1 MSDVTLTSAVR
12 NNLLALQ
19 GTQKLVDRTQGRLST
34 GLKVGSAIDD
44 PVAFFQAKA
53 LSDRAADFQG
63 KKDAVDQGVSSLS
76 AALQGIT
83 GVTTLVKQLKGLA
96 LNAQSASSQ
105 QIAGLVQQ
113 YNNLRN
119 QLDNLAVD
127 SQYQGLNLVAGSGQQ
142 LTVSFSNLTGSTL
155 QVGSVDV
162 RTGANGLNIAKAVTS
177 NGGFQVSFQNSTGS
191 NQGND
196 TVEVVYSGTATS
208 LTSGAYTFSYGTS
221 TITLTVY
228 SANSSG
234 ITTNAGN
241 SNAALT
247 TTQTFTN
254 GMTMGLRVNAITS
267 NGVANATYGSYQN
280 GNRFAIEFEGM
291 ETLSASFASGTDFSG
306 AFINGLTGQTLNSG
320 TYTFSLGGLTM
331 TFTVVSAG
339 STTGTFQSTQ
349 TFLNGQN
356 VGALA
361 MGTAGNAGTSA
372 AGFIVGS
379 GGAGT
384 FGTSLFTNNVG
395 VTGQYYTTNTNLSTI
410 YLATIAGGGSGQI
423 NNISGQTVLDAN
435 LSGTINNL
443 VTQLDA
449 NLQTLRSHAQSLG
462 TNVALLN
469 TRLDFTK
476 NYVDVLQG
484 GAGKLTLADLNEEGA
499 NLLALQTRQQ
509 LGIQALSFA
518 GQNEKSILSLF
529 R

>member
-34 GLKVGSAIDD
+34 GLKVASAIDD

-83 GVTTLVKQLKGLA
+83 GVTTLVKQIKGLA

-113 YNNLRN
+113 YNNLRS
-119 QLDNLAVD
+119 QLDNLAID
-127 SQYQGLNLVAGSGQQ
+127 SQYQGLNLIAASGQS
-142 LTVSFSNLTGSTL
+142 LNVSFSNLTGSNL
-155 QVGSVDV
+155 VVNSVDV
-162 RTGANGLNIAKAVTS
+162 KTDANGLNIAKAVTS
-177 NGGFQVSFQNSTGS
+177 NGGFQVSFQNATGD
-191 NQGND
+191 NLGND
-196 TVEVVYSGTATS
+196 TVEVVYSGTAAM
-208 LTSGAYTFSYGTS
+208 TSGSYTFSYGTA
-221 TITLTVY
+221 TISLTVY
-228 SANSSG
+228 SANTSTVSANG
-234 ITTNAGN
+234 GENI
-241 SNAALT
+241 ALT
-247 TTQTFTN
+247 TTSNIGN
-254 GMTMGLRVNAITS
+254 GSVMALRINAVTA
-267 NGVANATYGSYQN
+267 NGVAAATNGSIQN
-280 GNRFAIEFEGM
+280 GNRFAIEYDGQNL
-291 ETLSASFASGTDFSG
+291 LSAGLSTAAAATTGFY
-306 AFINGLTGQTLNSG
+306 INGLTGQTLASG
-320 TYTFSLGGLTM
+320 TYTFSYGQTTVTFTVASAGGTQSTFNTTQVFVNGQNLGSINASGAIGSCGTFKVSAGGLT
-331 TFTVVSAG
+331 SLYAN
-339 STTGTFQSTQ
+339 STLTGAYF
-349 TFLNGQN
+349 
-356 VGALA
+356 
-361 MGTAGNAGTSA
+361 
-372 AGFIVGS
+372 
-379 GGAGT
+379 
-384 FGTSLFTNNVG
+384 
-395 VTGQYYTTNTNLSTI
+395 TTNSSLSTI
-410 YLATIAGGGSGQI
+410 YLVTVVAGASGQI
-423 NNISGQTVLDAN
+423 NNISGQQVIDAN
-435 LSGTINNL
+435 LSGTINTL

-449 NLQTLRSHAQSLG
+449 NLQTLRSAAQSLG

-476 NYVDVLQG
+476 NYVDVLNG